1 MATLTILE
9 GPEIGKTFALT
20 QDTTRIGRNAAND
33 FVINNPSVSS
43 EHCLI
48 EHGANGFRIKDLDST
63 NGTRLNGE
71 RIEMASIFRNDVL
84 TLGDI
89 PLSITGD
96 DVPEN
101 IDPVQ
106 VTSNIPRTTIV
117 IQPAQAKTI
126 ENQAFAKRSD
136 FKFFWVL
143 MVVVAIAVIA
153 LLLYFINVFYL
164 SR

>member
-9 GPEIGKTFALT
+9 GSEIGKTFAIT

-48 EHGANGFRIKDLDST
+48 ERSANGFRIKDLDST

-71 RIEMASIFRNDVL
+71 RVDMASIFRNDVL

-96 DVPEN
+96 DVTEN

-117 IQPAQAKTI
+117 IQPAQAKNI

-136 FKFFWVL
+136 FKAFWVL
-143 MVVVAIAVIA
+143 MVVVIAAVVVLLA
-153 LLLYFINVFYL
+153 LFVKNFVL
-164 SR
+164 S